1 MGHDHAPSGAAGTL
15 SGTFRSRLLWTI
27 GISASITVIQV
38 VGALLSGSLALL
50 ADAAHSLTDA
60 VGVALALGAITLA
73 QRAPTPRRTFGFY
86 RVEIF
91 SAVLN
96 ALLLV
101 AIFVWV
107 LWSAIGRFSEPVEV
121 KGGLMFAVAVGGL
134 AANLVGLWL
143 LRDAKDRSLN
153 LRGAYLEVLGDAL
166 GSVAVIVGGL
176 VILLTG
182 WQAADPIASIVIG
195 LLIVPR
201 AYGLLRDALHV
212 LMEAAPQDMDLAEVR
227 RRPPGGARRAGGP
240 RSARL
245 DRHLRNAGPH
255 GPRGGLR
262 RRAGRRVRG
271 PPRAPPA
278 MRRRPLRRGPFHDPA
293 GARGTPRDAR
303 CTAQL
308 VRCLL
313 SHRGSGTPLSHP
325 GPARRP
331 RDMDIAIA
339 GGTGTLGSRVAE
351 ELRTRGHRVRV
362 LSRRSPEYPVDL
374 TTGRG

>member
-1 MGHDHAPSGAAGTL
+1 MGHDHGAPSAASGTL
-15 SGTFRSRLLWTI
+15 SGTYRNRLLWTI
-27 GISASITVIQV
+27 GISASITLIQV

-60 VGVALALGAITLA
+60 VGVSLALGAITLA

-96 ALLLV
+96 ALLLA

-107 LWSAIGRFSEPVEV
+107 LYSAIQRFSEPVEV

-143 LRDAKDRSLN
+143 LKDAKDKSLN

-176 VILLTG
+176 IILFTG

-201 AYGLLRDALHV
+201 TYGLLRDALHV
-212 LMEAAPQDMDLAEVR
+212 LMEAAPNDVDLAEVR
-227 RRPPGGARRAGGP
+227 RHLLDEPGVVAVHDLHGWTVTSGMPVLTAHVVVKEAALDGGY
-240 RSARL
+240 
-245 DRHLRNAGPH
+245 GE
-255 GPRGGLR
+255 
-262 RRAGRRVRG
+262 
-271 PPRAPPA
+271 
-278 MRRRPLRRGPFHDPA
+278 
-293 GARGTPRDAR
+293 
-303 CTAQL
+303 
-308 VRCLL
+308 LL
-313 SHRGSGTPLSHP
+313 SRLQRCVGDHFDVAHSTIQLEPEGHAEAADSLHR
-325 GPARRP
+325 
-331 RDMDIAIA
+331 
-339 GGTGTLGSRVAE
+339 
-351 ELRTRGHRVRV
+351 
-362 LSRRSPEYPVDL
+362 
-374 TTGRG
+374 

>member
-1 MGHDHAPSGAAGTL
+1 MGHDHGPSAATAGGTL
-15 SGTFRSRLLWTI
+15 SGTYRNRLLWTI
-27 GISASITVIQV
+27 GISATITVVQV

-60 VGVALALGAITLA
+60 VGVSLALGAITLA

-121 KGGLMFAVAVGGL
+121 KGGLMFVVAVGGL
-134 AANLVGLWL
+134 LANLVGLWL
-143 LRDAKDRSLN
+143 LRDAKEKSLN

-176 VILLTG
+176 IILLTG

-201 AYGLLRDALHV
+201 AYGLLRDSLHV
-212 LMEAAPQDMDLAEVR
+212 LMEATPQDVDLGEVRSHLLAEPGVVAVHDLHGWTVTSGMPVLTAHVVVTEAALTSGYGALLGR
-227 RRPPGGARRAGGP
+227 LQRCVGDHFDVAHSTIQLEPEGHGEDGGA
-240 RSARL
+240 L
-245 DRHLRNAGPH
+245 H
-255 GPRGGLR
+255 
-262 RRAGRRVRG
+262 
-271 PPRAPPA
+271 
-278 MRRRPLRRGPFHDPA
+278 
-293 GARGTPRDAR
+293 T
-303 CTAQL
+303 
-308 VRCLL
+308 
-313 SHRGSGTPLSHP
+313 
-325 GPARRP
+325 
-331 RDMDIAIA
+331 
-339 GGTGTLGSRVAE
+339 
-351 ELRTRGHRVRV
+351 
-362 LSRRSPEYPVDL
+362 
-374 TTGRG
+374 

>member
-1 MGHDHAPSGAAGTL
+1 MGHDHGAPAAASGTL
-15 SGTFRSRLLWTI
+15 SGTYRKRLLWTI
-27 GISASITVIQV
+27 GISVSITLIQV

-60 VGVALALGAITLA
+60 IGVSLALGAITLA

-96 ALLLV
+96 ALLLA

-107 LWSAIGRFSEPVEV
+107 MWSAIGRFREPVEV

-143 LRDAKDRSLN
+143 LKDAKDKSLN

-201 AYGLLRDALHV
+201 TYGLLRDALHV
-212 LMEAAPQDMDLAEVR
+212 LMEATPQDMDLAQVR
-227 RRPPGGARRAGGP
+227 QHLLDEPGVVDVHDLHGWTVTSGMPVLTAHVVVSATALDGGYGELL
-240 RSARL
+240 ARL
-245 DRHLRNAGPH
+245 QSCVGDHFDVAH
-255 GPRGGLR
+255 S
-262 RRAGRRVRG
+262 
-271 PPRAPPA
+271 
-278 MRRRPLRRGPFHDPA
+278 
-293 GARGTPRDAR
+293 TI
-303 CTAQL
+303 QL
-308 VRCLL
+308 E
-313 SHRGSGTPLSHP
+313 P
-325 GPARRP
+325 
-331 RDMDIAIA
+331 
-339 GGTGTLGSRVAE
+339 E
-351 ELRTRGHRVRV
+351 GHREAAES
-362 LSRRSPEYPVDL
+362 LHM
-374 TTGRG
+374 

>member
-1 MGHDHAPSGAAGTL
+1 MGHDHGAPSAASGTL
-15 SGTFRSRLLWTI
+15 SGGFRKRLLWTI
-27 GISASITVIQV
+27 GISASITLIQV
-38 VGALLSGSLALL
+38 VGSVVSGSLALL

-60 VGVALALGAITLA
+60 VGVSLALGAITLA
-73 QRAPTPRRTFGFY
+73 QRAPTPKRTFGFY

-101 AIFVWV
+101 GIFVWV

-143 LRDAKDRSLN
+143 LRDAKDQSLN

-201 AYGLLRDALHV
+201 AYGLLRDAVHV
-212 LMEAAPQDMDLAEVR
+212 LLEATPQGLELAEVR
-227 RRPPGGARRAGGP
+227 RHMTAEPGVVAVHDLHGWTVTSGMPVLTAHVVVERAALARDEGDLL
-240 RSARL
+240 ARL
-245 DRHLRNAGPH
+245 Q
-255 GPRGGLR
+255 
-262 RRAGRRVRG
+262 
-271 PPRAPPA
+271 
-278 MRRRPLRRGPFHDPA
+278 
-293 GARGTPRDAR
+293 R
-303 CTAQL
+303 CVGDHFDVAHSTIQL
-308 VRCLL
+308 EPEGHTEHEASL
-313 SHRGSGTPLSHP
+313 HP
-325 GPARRP
+325 
-331 RDMDIAIA
+331 
-339 GGTGTLGSRVAE
+339 
-351 ELRTRGHRVRV
+351 
-362 LSRRSPEYPVDL
+362 
-374 TTGRG
+374 

>member
-1 MGHDHAPSGAAGTL
+1 MGHDHGAPAGAAGTL

-143 LRDAKDRSLN
+143 LRDAKDQSLN

-212 LMEAAPQDMDLAEVR
+212 LMEATPQDMDLAQ
-227 RRPPGGARRAGGP
+227 
-240 RSARL
+240 
-245 DRHLRNAGPH
+245 
-255 GPRGGLR
+255 
-262 RRAGRRVRG
+262 VRG
-271 PPRAPPA
+271 HLLEEPGVLAV
-278 MRRRPLRRGPFHDPA
+278 HDLHGWTVTSGMPVLTA
-293 GARGTPRDAR
+293 HVVVSEDALNNGYGELLGRLQRCVGDHFDVAQSTIQLEPEGHPETPGALHG
-303 CTAQL
+303 
-308 VRCLL
+308 
-313 SHRGSGTPLSHP
+313 
-325 GPARRP
+325 
-331 RDMDIAIA
+331 
-339 GGTGTLGSRVAE
+339 
-351 ELRTRGHRVRV
+351 
-362 LSRRSPEYPVDL
+362 
-374 TTGRG
+374 

>member
-1 MGHDHAPSGAAGTL
+1 MGHDHGAPSAASGTL
-15 SGTFRSRLLWTI
+15 SGTYRNRLLWTI
-27 GISASITVIQV
+27 GISASITLIQV

-60 VGVALALGAITLA
+60 VGVSLALGAITLA

-96 ALLLV
+96 ALLLA

-107 LWSAIGRFSEPVEV
+107 LYSAIQRFSEPVEV

-143 LRDAKDRSLN
+143 LKDAKDKSLN

-176 VILLTG
+176 IILFTG

-201 AYGLLRDALHV
+201 TYGLLRDALHV
-212 LMEAAPQDMDLAEVR
+212 LMEAAPNDVDLAEVR
-227 RRPPGGARRAGGP
+227 RHLLDEPGVVAVHDLHGWTVTSGMPVLTAHVVVKEAALDGGYGELLT
-240 RSARL
+240 RL
-245 DRHLRNAGPH
+245 Q
-255 GPRGGLR
+255 
-262 RRAGRRVRG
+262 
-271 PPRAPPA
+271 
-278 MRRRPLRRGPFHDPA
+278 
-293 GARGTPRDAR
+293 R
-303 CTAQL
+303 CVGDHFDVAHSTIQL
-308 VRCLL
+308 EPEGHTEAADSL
-313 SHRGSGTPLSHP
+313 HR
-325 GPARRP
+325 
-331 RDMDIAIA
+331 
-339 GGTGTLGSRVAE
+339 
-351 ELRTRGHRVRV
+351 
-362 LSRRSPEYPVDL
+362 
-374 TTGRG
+374 

>member
-1 MGHDHAPSGAAGTL
+1 MGHDHGPSAATTGGTL
-15 SGTFRSRLLWTI
+15 SGTYRGRLLWTI

-60 VGVALALGAITLA
+60 VGVSLALGAVTLA

-101 AIFVWV
+101 AVFVWV

-134 AANLVGLWL
+134 LANLVGLWL
-143 LRDAKDRSLN
+143 LRDAKEKSLN

-195 LLIVPR
+195 VLIVPR
-201 AYGLLRDALHV
+201 AYGLLRDSVHV
-212 LMEAAPQDMDLAEVR
+212 LLEATPQDVDLGEVR
-227 RRPPGGARRAGGP
+227 RHLLEEPGVVAVHDLHGWTVTSGMPVLTAHVVVTDAALAGGYDALLARLQRCVAGHFDVAHSTLQLEPEGYVEDGGALH
-240 RSARL
+240 S
-245 DRHLRNAGPH
+245 
-255 GPRGGLR
+255 
-262 RRAGRRVRG
+262 
-271 PPRAPPA
+271 
-278 MRRRPLRRGPFHDPA
+278 
-293 GARGTPRDAR
+293 
-303 CTAQL
+303 
-308 VRCLL
+308 
-313 SHRGSGTPLSHP
+313 
-325 GPARRP
+325 
-331 RDMDIAIA
+331 
-339 GGTGTLGSRVAE
+339 
-351 ELRTRGHRVRV
+351 
-362 LSRRSPEYPVDL
+362 
-374 TTGRG
+374 

>member
-1 MGHDHAPSGAAGTL
+1 MGHNHGVPSAASTAPGTPGTPGTSGASGTL
-15 SGTFRSRLLWTI
+15 SGTYRKRLLWTI
-27 GISASITVIQV
+27 GISASITLIQV

-96 ALLLV
+96 ALLLA

-107 LWSAIGRFSEPVEV
+107 LWSAIRRFSEPVEV
-121 KGGLMFAVAVGGL
+121 KGGLMFVVAVGGL
-134 AANLVGLWL
+134 VANLVGLWL
-143 LRDAKDRSLN
+143 LKDAKDKSLN

-201 AYGLLRDALHV
+201 TYGLLRDALHV
-212 LMEAAPQDMDLAEVR
+212 LMEATPQDMDLAEVR
-227 RRPPGGARRAGGP
+227 RHLLAEPGVVDVHDLHGWTVTSGMPVLTAHVVVREAALDGGYGA
-240 RSARL
+240 
-245 DRHLRNAGPH
+245 
-255 GPRGGLR
+255 
-262 RRAGRRVRG
+262 
-271 PPRAPPA
+271 
-278 MRRRPLRRGPFHDPA
+278 
-293 GARGTPRDAR
+293 
-303 CTAQL
+303 
-308 VRCLL
+308 LL
-313 SHRGSGTPLSHP
+313 SRLQSCVGDHFDVAHSTLQLEPEGHSEAGDSLHR
-325 GPARRP
+325 
-331 RDMDIAIA
+331 
-339 GGTGTLGSRVAE
+339 
-351 ELRTRGHRVRV
+351 
-362 LSRRSPEYPVDL
+362 
-374 TTGRG
+374 

>member
-1 MGHDHAPSGAAGTL
+1 MGHDHGAPSAASGTL
-15 SGTFRSRLLWTI
+15 SGTYRSRLLWTI
-27 GISASITVIQV
+27 GISASITLIQV

-60 VGVALALGAITLA
+60 VGVSLALGAITLA

-96 ALLLV
+96 ALLLA

-107 LWSAIGRFSEPVEV
+107 LYSAIQRFSEPVEV

-143 LRDAKDRSLN
+143 LKDAKDKSLN

-176 VILLTG
+176 IILFTG

-201 AYGLLRDALHV
+201 TYGLLRDALHV
-212 LMEAAPQDMDLAEVR
+212 LMEAAPNDVDLAEVR
-227 RRPPGGARRAGGP
+227 RHLLDEPGVVAVHDLHGWTVTSGMPVLTAHVVVKEAALDGGY
-240 RSARL
+240 
-245 DRHLRNAGPH
+245 GE
-255 GPRGGLR
+255 
-262 RRAGRRVRG
+262 
-271 PPRAPPA
+271 
-278 MRRRPLRRGPFHDPA
+278 
-293 GARGTPRDAR
+293 
-303 CTAQL
+303 
-308 VRCLL
+308 LL
-313 SHRGSGTPLSHP
+313 SRLQRCVGDHFDVAHSTIQLEPEGHAEAADSLHR
-325 GPARRP
+325 
-331 RDMDIAIA
+331 
-339 GGTGTLGSRVAE
+339 
-351 ELRTRGHRVRV
+351 
-362 LSRRSPEYPVDL
+362 
-374 TTGRG
+374 

>member
-1 MGHDHAPSGAAGTL
+1 MGHDHGSAAASGTL
-15 SGTFRSRLLWTI
+15 SGTFRIRLLWTI

-38 VGALLSGSLALL
+38 VGALISGSLALL

-60 VGVALALGAITLA
+60 VGVSLALGAITLA

-101 AIFVWV
+101 GIFVWV
-107 LWSAIGRFSEPVEV
+107 LWSAIGRFNEPVEV

-134 AANLVGLWL
+134 AANMVGLWL
-143 LRDAKDRSLN
+143 LRDAKDQSLN

-201 AYGLLRDALHV
+201 AYGLLRDSARVLLEATPEDVDLAVVRAHLLEERGVVDVHDLHGWTVTSGMPVLTVHVVVKEAALVDGYGDLLRRLQRCVGEHFDIAHSTVQLEPEGHAEAADALH
-212 LMEAAPQDMDLAEVR
+212 
-227 RRPPGGARRAGGP
+227 G
-240 RSARL
+240 
-245 DRHLRNAGPH
+245 
-255 GPRGGLR
+255 
-262 RRAGRRVRG
+262 
-271 PPRAPPA
+271 
-278 MRRRPLRRGPFHDPA
+278 
-293 GARGTPRDAR
+293 
-303 CTAQL
+303 
-308 VRCLL
+308 
-313 SHRGSGTPLSHP
+313 
-325 GPARRP
+325 
-331 RDMDIAIA
+331 
-339 GGTGTLGSRVAE
+339 
-351 ELRTRGHRVRV
+351 
-362 LSRRSPEYPVDL
+362 
-374 TTGRG
+374 